1 MRIYLMVFYIHMI
14 FIHSHY
20 NLLFIARKYMNIK
33 FFLGTFQGIIECVV
47 YNLFASN
54 IHLEGYLKYTKE
66 NVENKT
72 RKGFNKNKCER
83 IKITIVFLNIVIC
96 FIALNFIFNYNI
108 WNADTCYHI

>member
-1 MRIYLMVFYIHMI
+1 M
-14 FIHSHY
+14 
-20 NLLFIARKYMNIK
+20 
-33 FFLGTFQGIIECVV
+33 

-72 RKGFNKNKCER
+72 RKGFNKNKCEHV
-83 IKITIVFLNIVIC
+83 KITIVFLNIVIC

-108 WNADTCYHI
+108 CDADTCYHKKIKKKNIEFSLKKNNNLI